1 MPLALVD
8 AIFPLIAAL
17 GLAMARMTGVVLV
30 LPVFTR
36 LGMTGI
42 VRSGIAFAFS
52 IPVMPHMLTAFGGT
66 LPGVFELTGLIVK
79 ELFLGVLLGVLF
91 AVPFWGAETAGN
103 IIDQQRGASSTF
115 LGDPSGMEEASVLG
129 TLFALVLIS
138 LFVIA
143 GGFDLVVGGVYD
155 SYRLWPVE
163 RFLPPLTPAGA
174 EVAIGLIDRV
184 TQLGVLLAAPIVIA
198 MFLGDLALG
207 LVNRF
212 AQQLNV
218 FNIGFA
224 VKSLIMVLLLP
235 LYAVMLIQQFG
246 SVLAP
251 LRTVLATLAAYLK

>member
-1 MPLALVD
+1 MPLGLVD
-8 AIFPLIAAL
+8 ALFPLIVAL

-42 VRSGIAFAFS
+42 LRASVALALAV
-52 IPVMPHMLTAFGGT
+52 PAVPHMLDAFAGG
-66 LPGVFELTGLIVK
+66 LPPVLTLTGLMVK
-79 ELFLGVLLGVLF
+79 ELFLGVLLGMLF

-103 IIDQQRGASSTF
+103 IIDQQRGAFSTF
-115 LGDPSGMEEASVLG
+115 EGDPSGMEETSVVG
-129 TLFALVLIS
+129 TLFVLVLIA
-138 LFVIA
+138 LFLMV
-143 GGFDLVVGGVYD
+143 GGLDLVLGGVYD
-155 SYRLWPVE
+155 SYRIWPVE
-163 RFLPPLTPAGA
+163 RFLPPLTATGA
-174 EVAIGLIDRV
+174 DLALGLLDKV

-235 LYAVMLIQQFG
+235 LYATVLVQQFG
-246 SVLAP
+246 VSLEPMKTALAE
-251 LRTVLATLAAYLK
+251 LGAYLK

>member
-1 MPLALVD
+1 MPLGLVD
-8 AIFPLIAAL
+8 ALFPFIVAL

-42 VRSGIAFAFS
+42 LRSAVALALA
-52 IPVMPHMLTAFGGT
+52 IPAVPHMLDAFSGG
-66 LPGVFELTGLIVK
+66 LPPVLMLTGLMVK

-103 IIDQQRGASSTF
+103 IIDQQRGAFSTF
-115 LGDPSGMEEASVLG
+115 LGDPSGMEEASVVG
-129 TLFALVLIS
+129 TLFVLVLIS
-138 LFVIA
+138 LFLMV
-143 GGFDLVVGGVYD
+143 GGFDLVLGGVYD
-155 SYRLWPVE
+155 SYRIWPVE
-163 RFLPPLTPAGA
+163 RFLPPLTATGA
-174 EVAIGLIDRV
+174 DLALGLIDKV
-184 TQLGVLLAAPIVIA
+184 MQLGVLLAAPIVIA

-235 LYAVMLIQQFG
+235 LYATVLVQQFG
-246 SVLAP
+246 VSLEP
-251 LRTVLATLAAYLK
+251 LKTAVAELGAYLK